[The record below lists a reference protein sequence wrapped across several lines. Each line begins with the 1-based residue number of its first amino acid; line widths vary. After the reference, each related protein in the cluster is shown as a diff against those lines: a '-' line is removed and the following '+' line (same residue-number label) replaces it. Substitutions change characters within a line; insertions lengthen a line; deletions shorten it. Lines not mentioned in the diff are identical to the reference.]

1 MYLISVEDHFEAA
14 HFLRGYR
21 GKCEKL
27 HGHRYKVVVRLEV
40 NRLDKNGMA
49 YDFTVLKRQLAATI
63 NRYDHRC
70 LNDVSPFDNGNP
82 TAENIAF
89 TVYSELLP
97 LIHKKVKLD
106 SVEIWESPE
115 SCAVYKPG

>member
-1 MYLISVEDHFEAA
+1 MYLVSVEDHFEAA

-27 HGHRYKVVVRLEV
+27 HGHRYKVVARIEMK
-40 NRLDKNGMA
+40 RLDKNGMA
-49 YDFTVLKRQLAATI
+49 YDFTSLKKQLAEI
-63 NRYDHRC
+63 IDRYDHRC
-70 LNDVSPFDNGNP
+70 LNDISPFDKDNP

-89 TVYSELLP
+89 TIYSELLP
-97 LIHKKVKLD
+97 LIHKKANLD
-106 SVEIWESPE
+106 SVEVWESPE